1 MALPVFMYTSWVL
14 YERSMFFFFFSFSF
28 IAVYGSMDLSA
39 YLAAV
44 NVGAKRL
51 ISCLAY
57 GDKQQKRL
65 IGGRAS
71 GDENA
76 EGS

>member
-1 MALPVFMYTSWVL
+1 
-14 YERSMFFFFFSFSF
+14 MFFFFFLFLSFSF
-28 IAVYGSMDLSA
+28 IAVFGSMDLST

-51 ISCLAY
+51 IPSLAY

>member
-1 MALPVFMYTSWVL
+1 
-14 YERSMFFFFFSFSF
+14 
-28 IAVYGSMDLSA
+28 MDLST

-51 ISCLAY
+51 IPSLAY